1 MANKT
6 VDAFASLAATE
17 AFSAP
22 VEDMDLLDA
31 VEAYAA
37 ALRVEEAAKARREAL
52 RDTLMQAAQDGGKQN
67 EKGGYKL
74 LVGPHT
80 VLRERRVAST
90 PDEKKLLSLIE
101 SKKMVVEAAFDKVTV
116 LQPNPS
122 KVTALV
128 ESGHLSAEE
137 ASALYKQT
145 FALVVRAGN
154 ELESLFEAVTPE
166 TLVPA
171 KKSR

>member
-1 MANKT
+1 MNNT
-6 VDAFASLAATE
+6 VDAFATLAATE

-22 VEDMDLLDA
+22 VESLTLDQQ

-37 ALRVEEAAKARREAL
+37 AMYVEEAAKARRDAL
-52 RDTLMQAAQDGGKQN
+52 RESLMQAAQDGGKCN
-67 EKGGYKL
+67 EKGGYRL
-74 LVGPHT
+74 TVGPHV
-80 VLRERRVAST
+80 VLRERRVSST

-101 SKKMVVEAAFDKVTV
+101 AKKLIVEAAFDKVTV

-128 ESGHLSAEE
+128 DSGHLEADE

-145 FALVVRAGN
+145 YALVVRASA
-154 ELESLFEAVTPE
+154 ELESLYESVTPP
-166 TLVPA
+166 TMISQ